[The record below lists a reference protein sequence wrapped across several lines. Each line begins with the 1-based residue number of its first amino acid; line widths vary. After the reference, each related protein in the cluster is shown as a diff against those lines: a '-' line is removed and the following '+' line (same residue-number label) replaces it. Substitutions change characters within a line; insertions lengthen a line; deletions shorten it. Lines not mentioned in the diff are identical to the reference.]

1 MSNKITLA
9 LVTHANLP
17 KFVGLYL
24 SAYNEEQAFRESVG
38 LSFNGQESIIAARP
52 PLIAEFTKSMDDL
65 VGYIAYDRNTPVGI
79 INCRCQSNYIGN
91 HYVLPSYRRQGIGK
105 LLLDAII
112 ANCHERTDTQII
124 PVRIG
129 ILAPDTAGSKFYEG
143 CGFIAP
149 EVNTYL
155 LKTPIKN

>member
-1 MSNKITLA
+1 MSTEITLA
-9 LVTHANLP
+9 LVTSANLP

-24 SAYNEEQAFRESVG
+24 SAYNEEQAFRESKG
-38 LSFNGQESIIAARP
+38 LSFNKQESIIAARP
-52 PLIAEFTKSMDDL
+52 TLIAEFTKSMDDL

-91 HYVLPSYRRQGIGK
+91 HYVLPLYRRQGIGK

-112 ANCHERTDTQII
+112 ANCHERTDTQVV

-129 ILAPDTAGSKFYEG
+129 ILVADMAGSKFYEG
-143 CGFIAP
+143 RGFVAP

-155 LKTPIKN
+155 LKTPTDN